1 MNYAR
6 ISVSASVL
14 VAYLETL
21 SGGQWLTVL
30 IGSTPPPGSLQA
42 APIAITV
49 AGRKYHYPY
58 AWVFALNGT
67 AIYLLHEQ
75 NRSHSTGSVNKA
87 CKNKNRQNGRGAP
100 AKWLSFWAMRGTD
113 WIRLYLIIKESLR
126 GTNMFLY
133 YSFHFQYKIGPY
145 FARVEKIFFREGKRE
160 KR

>member
-1 MNYAR
+1 MPKIRDAHRMNEVR

-14 VAYLETL
+14 VASLQIIL

-67 AIYLLHEQ
+67 AIYLLHGQ
-75 NRSHSTGSVNKA
+75 NRSHSVGSDNKA
-87 CKNKNRQNGRGAP
+87 CKNKNLQ
-100 AKWLSFWAMRGTD
+100 K
-113 WIRLYLIIKESLR
+113 
-126 GTNMFLY
+126 
-133 YSFHFQYKIGPY
+133 
-145 FARVEKIFFREGKRE
+145 
-160 KR
+160 